1 LDSEKLIITG
11 GNRLEGKVKTN
22 GAKNSALSIMAG
34 ALLTKETCI
43 LKNVPPLTDVY
54 IMAEVIRKLGVK
66 VEWRGEDSLY
76 INSDDFNHYEAPY
89 ELVKMMRASF
99 LVMGPLLARLKK
111 AKISLPGGCAIGAR
125 PVDYHIKGF
134 EKMGAQIIV
143 EKGYIEAE
151 TKQLKGADIYLDF
164 PSLGAT
170 ENIMMAASLA
180 KGVTTIENAAKDPE
194 IVELGNFLIKM
205 GAKIVG
211 LGTDIIKIEGVKE
224 LKGVNYNIIPDR
236 IEAGTYMVAA
246 AITGGDI
253 LIENVKPILLKSLT
267 TKLEQSGVKVKFNHD
282 SVRVLGPARIKSVD
296 IKTLPFPGF
305 PTDMQ
310 AQFMALMTIAEGTS
324 VITETVFEKRFTHAG
339 DLSRMGAN
347 IKLEGH
353 IAIVKGVKKLSAAPV
368 MASDLRGGAALVLA
382 GLAAEGTTELSRI
395 YHLDRGY
402 VNLKKK
408 LVSLGADVRRV
419 KEGGKNKY
427 DGNG

>member
-11 GNRLEGKVKTN
+11 GNRLEGKIKTS
-22 GAKNSALSIMAG
+22 GAKNSALSIMAA

-43 LKNVPPLTDVY
+43 LENIPPLTDVY
-54 IMAEVIRKLGVK
+54 IMAEVIRKLGVM

-134 EKMGAQIIV
+134 EKMGAQIGV

-151 TKQLKGADIYLDF
+151 VKQLKGADIYLDF

-194 IVELGNFLIKM
+194 IVELGHFLIKM
-205 GAKIVG
+205 GAKIEG
-211 LGTDIIKIEGVKE
+211 LGTDIIKIKGVKE
-224 LKGVNYNIIPDR
+224 LKGVNYTIIPDR

-253 LIENVKPILLKSLT
+253 LIENVEPILLKSLT
-267 TKLEQSGVKVKFNHD
+267 TKLEQSGVKVKFNRN
-282 SVRVLGPARIKSVD
+282 SVRVLGPDRVKSVD

-310 AQFMALMTIAEGTS
+310 AQFMSLMTIANGTS
-324 VITETVFEKRFTHAG
+324 VITESVFEKRFTHAG

-402 VNLKKK
+402 VNLKNK
-408 LVSLGADVRRV
+408 LISLGADVRRV
-419 KEGGKNKY
+419 KEGGKK
-427 DGNG
+427 